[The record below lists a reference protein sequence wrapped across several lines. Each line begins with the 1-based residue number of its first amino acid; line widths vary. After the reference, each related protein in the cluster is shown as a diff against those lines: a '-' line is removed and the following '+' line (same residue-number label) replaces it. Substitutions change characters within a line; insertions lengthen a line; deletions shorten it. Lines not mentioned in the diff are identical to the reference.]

1 MEPFL
6 NTIALTQTLPCLAE
20 PGKIV
25 VRGRPSRP
33 LDEVIPYLA
42 TLPNIISFNP
52 VTLTLTFRRRP
63 GFLTLYPDK
72 VYITQVKDLD
82 EGLMLLG
89 AFVMG
94 IVVALT
100 TSLPGMIAIAKSNI
114 SGFKDGRWIYDK
126 FVRPARVDLE
136 KVGAHY
142 AISSLFGEAPE
153 GSMTYSFFVEREDYR
168 SQQVGKTKMAVGR
181 VRVTSS
187 VTYETALL
195 VFAVLHMGDHNLSG
209 GVRWYQ
215 NPAAYET
222 LVQEFQKGFS
232 RSDFPEFIRAMDRSF
247 GSSIYSL
254 KSLFR
259 DQQRHILDS
268 ILENT
273 LAGAES
279 A

>member
-89 AFVMG
+89 ALVEA
-94 IVVALT
+94 INTTWEHRNELVAVTTAQHAQRPMDVWTLLPRTNCGQCGDATCMAFAFNLLLQKRDLT
-100 TSLPGMIAIAKSNI
+100 ECLALQTDEA
-114 SGFKDGRWIYDK
+114 
-126 FVRPARVDLE
+126 
-136 KVGAHY
+136 Y
-142 AISSLFGEAPE
+142 ADRRAAL
-153 GSMTYSFFVEREDYR
+153 
-168 SQQVGKTKMAVGR
+168 MA
-181 VRVTSS
+181 
-187 VTYETALL
+187 L
-195 VFAVLHMGDHNLSG
+195 
-209 GVRWYQ
+209 
-215 NPAAYET
+215 
-222 LVQEFQKGFS
+222 
-232 RSDFPEFIRAMDRSF
+232 I
-247 GSSIYSL
+247 
-254 KSLFR
+254 
-259 DQQRHILDS
+259 
-268 ILENT
+268 
-273 LAGAES
+273 
-279 A
+279 